1 MQTQHLSGAPEA
13 SPGRR
18 KLARRVVEALGQWG
32 MEPQVQ
38 IKLLRLR
45 SDQEYLLD
53 RYRVELDALPA
64 DVDTLVVA
72 IKVLTLNRLV
82 PERLEEGTSVHD
94 WMNRPLLEIGN
105 QPPVRLITASPG
117 RGLDRVAHV
126 VDMLL
131 AASY

>member
-1 MQTQHLSGAPEA
+1 MQAQQFPDAPEA

-18 KLARRVVEALGQWG
+18 KLARRVVEALGHWG
-32 MEPQVQ
+32 LEPQVQ

-53 RYRVELDALPA
+53 RYRAELDALPS
-64 DVDTLVVA
+64 DVDTLVIA

-82 PERLEEGTSVHD
+82 PELLEEGTSVHD

-105 QPPVRLITASPG
+105 QPPSRLIAESPA
-117 RGLDRVAHV
+117 RGLDRVAQV
-126 VDMLL
+126 VDLLL